1 MGLFDIFRKKKP
13 DDGTYHREAGSS
25 AGDYYNTGV
34 SCGDYGVFRITVQDV
49 FSITGRGTV
58 ITGQIESG
66 SITVGDTVTLR
77 RRGGSSREVVVA
89 GLEMFRKM
97 LDTIHHKLVMGGDK
111 DEDGFRV
118 QAMCVPA

>member
-77 RRGGSSREVVVA
+77 RRDGSSREVVVA
-89 GLEMFRKM
+89 GLENVGLLLRGV
-97 LDTIHHKLVMGGDK
+97 DRNEVERGDVLEK
-111 DEDGFRV
+111 
-118 QAMCVPA
+118 AW